1 MDILTQIK
9 SGQVL
14 IVKADRRGGLRL
26 HKKWHTEFVGP
37 GAAVGG
43 TLDQDCQ
50 KVELVGD
57 VSLVL
62 PESREAR
69 IRAYLIRRQWI
80 RLEMQQNFR
89 ARDNNSFNRELN
101 RE

>member
-1 MDILTQIK
+1 MDILTQIT

-14 IVKADRRGGLRL
+14 IVNVERRGGLLL
-26 HKKWHTEFVGP
+26 HKRWHTEFVGQ

-50 KVELVGD
+50 QVELVGN
-57 VSLVL
+57 VSLVI

-69 IRAYLIRRQWI
+69 RQAYLIRRQWI
-80 RLEMQQNFR
+80 RLEMQLTLQERQQLINR
-89 ARDNNSFNRELN
+89 ALN